1 MISCKEW
8 IDVFN
13 TFSKTLKARLQAGS
27 RQAVVCL
34 AAGFLLNGLAFGADG
49 AAADA
54 APALPRLLALLT
66 GRFDNLQQMAFV
78 AAQPAGDKKNHY
90 EAMRSQSRPVNS
102 KQLDGTWLYGQTDKI
117 DPGDTS
123 KSKVYR
129 QILQQ
134 FFVKDGQIFSRPW
147 RFNDPAIKQQGTPSE
162 DFLQQISLQQI
173 SMVMPEACV
182 TRWTP
187 QGEQFIGRIESANC
201 VIQSKYKNEKRR
213 LFAEEIIFPSGAW
226 FREGAYGE
234 DGSLAFGLEEGYY
247 VRFNRQLPTKP

>member
-1 MISCKEW
+1 MFK
-8 IDVFN
+8 
-13 TFSKTLKARLQAGS
+13 TFPKTLGMRIQARSPL
-27 RQAVVCL
+27 AVALL
-34 AAGFLLNGLAFGADG
+34 AASVLLNGLAFGADD

-54 APALPRLLALLT
+54 APALPRLIALLT

-78 AAQPAGDKKNHY
+78 ASQAAGEKINHV

-117 DPGDTS
+117 EPGDTS
-123 KSKVYR
+123 KSNVYR

-147 RFNDPAIKQQGTPSE
+147 RFNDLAVKQQGTPSE
-162 DFLQQISLQQI
+162 EFLQQLSPQQI

-182 TRWTP
+182 TQWTP
-187 QGEQFIGRIESANC
+187 KGEQFIGRIDPANC
-201 VIQSKYKNEKRR
+201 LIQSKYKSEKRR
-213 LFAEEIIFPSGAW
+213 LFAEEIVFPSGAW

-234 DGSLAFGLEEGYY
+234 DGSLAFGLEEGHY